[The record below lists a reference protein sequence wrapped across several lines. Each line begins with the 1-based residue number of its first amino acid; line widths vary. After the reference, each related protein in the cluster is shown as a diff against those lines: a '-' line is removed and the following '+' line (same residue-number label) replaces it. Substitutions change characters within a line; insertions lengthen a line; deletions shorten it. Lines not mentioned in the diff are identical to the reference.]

1 MVMEMFDAM
10 LGVTR
15 VIIKENQRAIALF
28 KGQFQGI
35 LTPGEHRLQNARKR
49 LEIEMHDLARPEF
62 VSAYEKA
69 LFREHRAVAERHLT
83 EFRAGTDEVL
93 VVSGLFD
100 RNGNF
105 LQSVSKTVKMRL
117 KDETLAGKLDSGIA
131 LRSDFKVAPGRYVLR
146 LVVRDAEGQMMAAQN
161 GAVEIP

>member
-1 MVMEMFDAM
+1 MHDIPADMHTQFFKSSATEARLVV
-10 LGVTR
+10 VTR
-15 VIIKENQRAIALF
+15 LDV
-28 KGQFQGI
+28 
-35 LTPGEHRLQNARKR
+35 RKLR
-49 LEIEMHDLARPEF
+49 YRKVDGRN
-62 VSAYEKA
+62 
-69 LFREHRAVAERHLT
+69 
-83 EFRAGTDEVL
+83 TDEVL